1 MRREVALMGA
11 NRLVGVVAEGDAP
24 EETAAAAGASEGPAT
39 EGASKSTSDVQP
51 HKEVGMCDQVCLGVR
66 FADFATVPTSA
77 VCDP

>member
-1 MRREVALMGA
+1 MGA

-24 EETAAAAGASEGPAT
+24 EETAAATAGASEDPAT

-66 FADFATVPTSA
+66 SADFATVPTSA
-77 VCDP
+77 IRDP